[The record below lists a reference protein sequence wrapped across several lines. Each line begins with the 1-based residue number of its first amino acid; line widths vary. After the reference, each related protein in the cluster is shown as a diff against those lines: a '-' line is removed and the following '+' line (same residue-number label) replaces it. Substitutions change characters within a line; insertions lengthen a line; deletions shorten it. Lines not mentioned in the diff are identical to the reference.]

1 MTICIISFLLGF
13 IIVEIVIFISKF
25 WSLRKQNKYFK
36 KREESRWKMEIELN
50 DVKIFLIEKGLL
62 QLFYV
67 WQKEKFKNE
76 KIQ

>member
-1 MTICIISFLLGF
+1 MTIDIILLGIVF
-13 IIVEIVIFISKF
+13 TLIIVLINKIVNIQE
-25 WSLRKQNKYFK
+25 QNTYFK

-50 DVKIFLIEKGLL
+50 DVKIFLIENRLL
-62 QLFYV
+62 QQFYV